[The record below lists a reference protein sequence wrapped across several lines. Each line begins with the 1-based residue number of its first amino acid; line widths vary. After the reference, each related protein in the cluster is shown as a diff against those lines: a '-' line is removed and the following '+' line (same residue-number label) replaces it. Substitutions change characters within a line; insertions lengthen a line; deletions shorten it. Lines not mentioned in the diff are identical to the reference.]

1 MDNNSFEEEF
11 QAAIN
16 TDDSNSGWKAADS
29 MDWGQ
34 QAEDLQ
40 GSSQY
45 QFPDQGTTSRAPVN
59 RDVNVFDYEVSSF
72 DDDKAP
78 AQEMQEKE
86 GNGLLTQG
94 HTGQSSS
101 AMDTD
106 WDDLDDSSRTEG
118 GVKSAE

>member
-1 MDNNSFEEEF
+1 MDNKSFEEEF
-11 QAAIN
+11 QAATN
-16 TDDSNSGWKAADS
+16 TEDSNAGWKAVDS

-34 QAEDLQ
+34 QGEYFQ

-45 QFPDQGTTSRAPVN
+45 QFPDQGATSRAPVN

-78 AQEMQEKE
+78 AQEMQEKGRQSLLSQ
-86 GNGLLTQG
+86 GN
-94 HTGQSSS
+94 TGQSSS